1 MPKYIKGVVEN
12 IGPYQITAKQNEFT
26 KAIQEMS
33 KEHVKKKKRIKRT
46 SKDQKKEENIKRL
59 LRKLKEKTN

>member
-1 MPKYIKGVVEN
+1 MKSLLEIWKKRQN
-12 IGPYQITAKQNEFT
+12 LIKQNEFT

-46 SKDQKKEENIKRL
+46 SKDQKKEENMK
-59 LRKLKEKTN
+59 N